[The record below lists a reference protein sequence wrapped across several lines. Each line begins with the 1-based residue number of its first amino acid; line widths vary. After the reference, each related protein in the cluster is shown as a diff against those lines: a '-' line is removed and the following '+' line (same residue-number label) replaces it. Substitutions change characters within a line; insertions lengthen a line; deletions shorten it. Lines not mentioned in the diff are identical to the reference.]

1 MVFDV
6 IFVVDLGRW
15 DLFVDFDLIELN
27 REVEFLDYY
36 GKVVIVMFEFDIGK
50 IGKVIFVFREDEI
63 IGYVLLLVFFE

>member
-6 IFVVDLGRW
+6 VFVVDLGRW
-15 DLFVDFDLIELN
+15 DLFVDFDLIELY